1 MNKIVQSK
9 GFMIQ
14 RKVKLTHKTNFDD
27 ERLIFDDERE
37 RQPFIISRV
46 QVVTIIL
53 WITIAG
59 LLSVINQKK

>member
-1 MNKIVQSK
+1 MNKIVQSN
-9 GFMIQ
+9 GFIIQ
-14 RKVKLTHKTNFDD
+14 RKPKCRHKTNFDD
-27 ERLIFDDERE
+27 ERPLFDDERE

-59 LLSVINQKK
+59 LLSVINQEK